1 MSALQGWRRLAVKL
15 ARHAALALP
24 GARSP
29 WAEAMRRELDY
40 IENDRAALRWAFG
53 CVLASYKARLAAG
66 PSCRTRDL
74 LRQAAACGAVMLV
87 IGLAFLENAG
97 GRTEPLWPTPDKGAC
112 DTRSTAAD
120 TGQMPPSGAAGIA
133 RNADRPVKRPEG
145 PCADPPPEIRAPLA
159 SEPSRG
165 ESR

>member
-1 MSALQGWRRLAVKL
+1 MSALQGGRRLAVKL

-53 CVLASYKARLAAG
+53 CVLASYKARLTAG
-66 PSCRTRDL
+66 SSSRTRDL
-74 LRQAAACGAVMLV
+74 LRQAVASGAVMLV

-97 GRTEPLWPTPDKGAC
+97 GHTEPSRPAPDKPAC
-112 DTRSTAAD
+112 ATRNTALE
-120 TGQMPPSGAAGIA
+120 TGQMPPSGVAGAA
-133 RNADRPVKRPEG
+133 RDADRPAQGPETS
-145 PCADPPPEIRAPLA
+145 CADPASEMRAPLT